1 MPSKKRGRAESDEE
15 EEDSKLADKSTGDVR
30 IRRSLRESK
39 PSAVTR
45 GEEWH
50 LEKKGKFSPTDV
62 SPGRVSRRSQ
72 EGHSPGSITTRG
84 SRASPHKNSPSNV
97 EMSPRR
103 TRRSDE
109 ALDSSLKKRSPRSGH
124 QTTRRTRNGQQN
136 IYVESEATDDTD
148 GNQEEHEEDSPFYP
162 RASQHVRFS
171 PSAKVNEK
179 GSPFG
184 RKTRS
189 SRRGISS
196 YIQSLPSED
205 EQSEFN
211 RHYKNDLKRRQHRR
225 ASEEDKVEERG
236 NLRLKRGEPRAEEE
250 LTLSTQRRSSRR
262 RRQEE
267 ADQEDEEDSEGVG
280 DPTVTES
287 SLKRATRRNAA
298 AVAGG
303 EEADTE
309 SGVEK
314 HEDSDEQAE
323 ADVEEGEYVEEKD
336 ESVTERRTERRTS
349 KRLTNSMVSSADEAT
364 PVTRRSS
371 RNTRVVSSEEEEE
384 EEPGEVVDQEN
395 VELEEGEL
403 SERSIDRSRRSSRR
417 NRIPVN
423 RFQSGLDDSRNQN
436 QSEESEEEEE
446 EDGEE
451 PEPVA
456 RRRVTR
462 AAKKKKSPLK
472 RRQYGLRENR
482 REVRRY
488 TDEFPGRDDR
498 PSRDQGLIRREVNVS
513 RPGKTGRGASGHK
526 DRRRHRTGDS
536 SSPTDSV
543 SSDEE
548 AFDMRKSKRMR
559 IEMERMRPMNMN
571 KKDVN
576 KAVFR
581 DRAKAGSSLA
591 DVQPME
597 MDMGV
602 TFDNVGGLKDQVNAL
617 KEMVMFPLLYPEMFK
632 KFDIQPPRGVLFYGP
647 PGTGKTLLA
656 RALAS
661 ECSSENKKVAFFMRK
676 GADCLSKW
684 IGESERQ
691 LRMLFDQAYQM
702 RPSIIFFDEI
712 DGLAPVRS
720 SRQDQIHSSIVSTLL
735 ALMDGLDNRGEI
747 VIIGATNRIENI
759 DPALRRPGRFDR
771 EFRFYLPDRKTRK
784 EIIKLHTKTWDP
796 PISEPLLNTLGTRT
810 IGYCGADLKGLTAEA
825 ALNSLRRSY
834 PQVYES
840 SQKLAI
846 DMNIVRVMKV
856 DFEKALRKIVPSTHR
871 VEDRVLAPLTK
882 QIRPLLSHTL
892 EQLTHHIKKIFPHSS
907 LGKKTVL
914 PATLTHRPRLLIMAG
929 ESQGGTTYIA
939 PAILHFMEK
948 LPVTKLDI
956 PALFSN
962 SARTPEE
969 AVTTLIHLAR
979 RTQPGIL
986 YIPHLSSLWNVCSET
1001 VRATLITAL
1010 TDCPPTAPMLVLAV
1024 SATPYHELDQSL
1036 QSIFSQHYR
1045 ETFRVENPG
1054 ENDRRE
1060 FFRPLVATCSQ
1071 PPYKAPPPPPPKVS
1085 QASSEKSHLNTQ
1097 TLSSVQESLPVVPVP
1112 ESRQLT
1118 EKEEKRLK
1126 RKEDALLR
1134 ELRIFLRDIWTKINR
1149 ENKFFMFRM
1158 PVNTDEVEDYL
1169 KYVRVPMD
1177 FETMH
1182 MKLDDGEYS
1191 CAQVYIYIYI
1201 M

>member
-15 EEDSKLADKSTGDVR
+15 EEDSKLTDKANGDVR

-39 PSAVTR
+39 PSAVTM

-62 SPGRVSRRSQ
+62 SPGRVSRRSH
-72 EGHSPGSITTRG
+72 EGHSPCSVMTRG
-84 SRASPHKNSPSNV
+84 SRKLSPHKNSPSNV
-97 EMSPRR
+97 EISPRR
-103 TRRSDE
+103 TRRSED
-109 ALDSSLKKRSPRSGH
+109 ALDSSLKKRSPRSSH
-124 QTTRRTRNGQQN
+124 QTTRRTRNGEQN

-148 GNQEEHEEDSPFYP
+148 GNQDEHEEDSPFYP
-162 RASQHVRFS
+162 RARASQHVRFS
-171 PSAKVNEK
+171 PSAKVKEK

-189 SRRGISS
+189 SRRGLSS

-225 ASEEDKVEERG
+225 ASEEDKVEDRG
-236 NLRLKRGEPRAEEE
+236 NMRLKRGEPRGEEE

-287 SLKRATRRNAA
+287 SLRRSTRRNAA
-298 AVAGG
+298 AEAGG

-314 HEDSDEQAE
+314 QEDSDEQAE
-323 ADVEEGEYVEEKD
+323 DDVEEGEYVEEKD
-336 ESVTERRTERRTS
+336 ESVKERRTS
-349 KRLTNSMVSSADEAT
+349 KRLKSSMLSSADEET

-371 RNTRVVSSEEEEE
+371 RNTRVASSEEEEE
-384 EEPGEVVDQEN
+384 EGELEEEVEDQEH
-395 VELEEGEL
+395 VELEEGE
-403 SERSIDRSRRSSRR
+403 IHDRSRRSSRR

-451 PEPVA
+451 PEV
-456 RRRVTR
+456 RRRMTR

-498 PSRDQGLIRREVNVS
+498 PSRDQGLIRRGANIS
-513 RPGKTGRGASGHK
+513 RPGKTGRGGSGHK
-526 DRRRHRTGDS
+526 ERRRHRTGDS

-548 AFDMRKSKRMR
+548 AFDRRKSKRMR
-559 IEMERMRPMNMN
+559 IEMERMRPLNMT

-576 KAVFR
+576 KSVFR

-784 EIIKLHTKTWDP
+784 EIIKLHTKTWNP

-914 PATLTHRPRLLIMAG
+914 PASLTHRPRLLIMAG

-1024 SATPYHELDQSL
+1024 SATPYHDLDQSL

-1060 FFRPLVATCSQ
+1060 FFRPLVTSCSQ
-1071 PPYKAPPPPPPKVS
+1071 PPYKPPPPPPPKVS
-1085 QASSEKSHLNTQ
+1085 QVLLREISASTKGLC
-1097 TLSSVQESLPVVPVP
+1097 SVQESLPVVPVP

-1126 RKEDALLR
+1126 RKEGALLR

-1149 ENKFFMFRM
+1149 DNKFFMFRM
-1158 PVNTDEVEDYL
+1158 PVNTDEVDDYL

-1191 CAQVYIYIYI
+1191 CAQVNKTIYN
-1201 M
+1201 